1 MGNAEYMGLSTL
13 VSVCI
18 TMSSTTL
25 FLYISLLLTCV
36 SFTLGDT
43 IQTPDT
49 RIVPEDMMDDR
60 ISMAGI
66 GMDIA
71 ACAAT
76 CAWDSN
82 ASCSQGPIGLP
93 KPCWMMKPMF
103 KYLLKL
109 TTGIRK

>member
-1 MGNAEYMGLSTL
+1 MGLSIL

-18 TMSSTTL
+18 TMSQTTL
-25 FLYISLLLTCV
+25 HLSLSLLLTCV
-36 SFTLGDT
+36 SVLLGDT
-43 IQTPDT
+43 IQTPET
-49 RIVPEDMMDDR
+49 RTISEDMMDDR
-60 ISMAGI
+60 MSMAGI

-109 TTGIRK
+109 TTGIGK